1 MSFEEE
7 WRQAHASAAANVA
20 MRLNRADNGPSG
32 PNGPGAADLSVR
44 RDDLGVVGGDA
55 FKLHDG
61 LKRDGNH
68 ARESTG
74 AAATALTA
82 RNFTSGGELAKVRAK
97 WDTQLRTLSDACAQ
111 ISNHLDYSM
120 AAHAKDDERVGGE
133 LIAVSRIDE
142 YLK

>member
-7 WRQAHASAAANVA
+7 WRQAQASAAANVA
-20 MRLNRADNGPSG
+20 MRLNRVDD
-32 PNGPGAADLSVR
+32 GPGGPAAADLSVR

-61 LKRDGNH
+61 LRRDGNH

-74 AAATALTA
+74 AAATALSA
-82 RNFTSGGELAKVRAK
+82 RNFTCGAELAKVRTK

-111 ISNHLDYSM
+111 ISNHLDYSL
-120 AAHAKDDERVGGE
+120 AAHAKDDQRIGGE

>member
-7 WRQAHASAAANVA
+7 WRQAQASAATKGST
-20 MRLNRADNGPSG
+20 RLNRADNGPSAPAG
-32 PNGPGAADLSVR
+32 ADLSVR

-120 AAHAKDDERVGGE
+120 AAHAKDDQRVGGE
-133 LIAVSRIDE
+133 LLAVSRIDE

>member
-1 MSFEEE
+1 MSFEDE
-7 WRQAHASAAANVA
+7 WRQAHANAAANVT
-20 MRLNRADNGPSG
+20 MRLNRADDGPSG
-32 PNGPGAADLSVR
+32 GSGGGPADLSVR

-74 AAATALTA
+74 AAATALAA
-82 RNFTSGGELAKVRAK
+82 RNFTSGGELTKVRAK
-97 WDTQLRTLSDACAQ
+97 WDTQLRALSDACAQ

-120 AAHAKDDERVGGE
+120 AAHAKDDEHIGGE
-133 LIAVSRIDE
+133 LLAVSRIE
-142 YLK
+142 AYLK